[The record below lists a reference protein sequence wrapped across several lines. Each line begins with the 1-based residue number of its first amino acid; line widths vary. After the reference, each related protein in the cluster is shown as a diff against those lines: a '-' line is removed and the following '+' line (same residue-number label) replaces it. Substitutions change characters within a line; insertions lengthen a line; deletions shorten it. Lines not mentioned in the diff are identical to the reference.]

1 MEYKV
6 ISLEKR
12 LKENIKNYH
21 INNLFSMKALQ
32 EFMKC
37 VATMAGVSLL
47 LTERH
52 GEKAIVIGDFVMDDP
67 DVVADPG
74 RKVKV
79 YGRTIGHLYTINNND
94 RPDRKEN
101 AEEFLDALVNQMA
114 AHATASYEHSE
125 IALYADELEA
135 ILEKERYQAKHGEK
149 EDMLTGV
156 LGKTYF
162 QSRVKVIERSEVI
175 PVALICVNINDWK
188 YVNDHFGDRESD
200 RLIKTIAE
208 ILMKEANP
216 EYVIGRVDGD
226 VFEILI
232 PMEEEGEAETYCKR
246 VQNRCNQYK
255 DDKLAPSV
263 AFGYVIKTNVE
274 QNLEELYSDAEYKM
288 FENKFEIKSAAGY
301 KERLEK
307 VK

>member
-1 MEYKV
+1 MGYRV
-6 ISLEKR
+6 TSLEKR

-21 INNLFSMKALQ
+21 INNLFRMKELQ
-32 EFMKC
+32 EYMKC

-52 GEKAIVIGDFVMDDP
+52 GEKAIVIGDFVMEDP
-67 DVVADPG
+67 DVVVNPG

-79 YGRTIGHLYTINNND
+79 SGRTVGHLYTINNND

-101 AEEFLDALVNQMA
+101 AEEFLDSLVNQMA
-114 AHATASYEHSE
+114 AHATASYEFTE
-125 IALYADELEA
+125 IAIYADELES

-156 LGKTYF
+156 LSKYYL
-162 QSRVKVIERSEVI
+162 QNRIKVIERSQVI
-175 PVALICVNINDWK
+175 PVAVICANINDWK
-188 YVNDHFGDRESD
+188 YVNNHFGDMESD
-200 RLIKTIAE
+200 RLIKIVAE
-208 ILMKEANP
+208 ILIKEAKP
-216 EYVIGRVDGD
+216 EYIIGRVDGD

-232 PMEEEGEAETYCKR
+232 PMEEDGEAENYCKR
-246 VQNRCNQYK
+246 VQHRCNQYE

-263 AFGYVIKTNVE
+263 ACGCVIKTNIE
-274 QNLEELYSDAEYKM
+274 QNMDELYSDAEYKM
-288 FENKFEIKSAAGY
+288 FENKFEIKNTAGY

>member
-6 ISLEKR
+6 TSLEKR

-21 INNLFSMKALQ
+21 INNLFSMRALQ

-67 DVVADPG
+67 DVVANPG

-79 YGRTIGHLYTINNND
+79 YGRTIGHLYTINSND

-125 IALYADELEA
+125 VALYADELEA

-156 LGKTYF
+156 LSKTYF

-175 PVALICVNINDWK
+175 PVGLICVNINDWK

-200 RLIKTIAE
+200 RLIKIIAE
-208 ILMKEANP
+208 ILMKEAKP
-216 EYVIGRVDGD
+216 EYIIGRVDGD

-232 PMEEEGEAETYCKR
+232 PMEEEGEAEKYCQR
-246 VQNRCNQYK
+246 LQNRCNQYE

-263 AFGYVIKTNVE
+263 ACGYVLKTNVE

-288 FENKFEIKSAAGY
+288 FENKLEVKNAVGY

-307 VK
+307 LK

>member
-1 MEYKV
+1 MGYRV
-6 ISLEKR
+6 TSLEKR

-21 INNLFSMKALQ
+21 INNLFRMKELQ
-32 EFMKC
+32 EYMKC

-52 GEKAIVIGDFVMDDP
+52 GEKAIVIGDFIREDP
-67 DVVADPG
+67 DVVANPG

-79 YGRTIGHLYTINNND
+79 YGRTVGHLYTINNND

-114 AHATASYEHSE
+114 AHATASYEFTE
-125 IALYADELEA
+125 IAIYADELES

-156 LGKTYF
+156 LSKYYL
-162 QSRVKVIERSEVI
+162 QNRIKIIERSQVI
-175 PVALICVNINDWK
+175 PVAVICANINDWK
-188 YVNDHFGDRESD
+188 YVNDHFGDMESD
-200 RLIKTIAE
+200 RLIKIVAE
-208 ILMKEANP
+208 ILIKEAKP
-216 EYVIGRVDGD
+216 EYIIGRVDGD

-232 PMEEEGEAETYCKR
+232 PMEEDGEAENYCKR
-246 VQNRCNQYK
+246 VQDRCNQHE

-263 AFGYVIKTNVE
+263 ACGYVIKTNIE
-274 QNLEELYSDAEYKM
+274 QNMDELYSDAEYKM
-288 FENKFEIKSAAGY
+288 FENKFEIKNTAGY